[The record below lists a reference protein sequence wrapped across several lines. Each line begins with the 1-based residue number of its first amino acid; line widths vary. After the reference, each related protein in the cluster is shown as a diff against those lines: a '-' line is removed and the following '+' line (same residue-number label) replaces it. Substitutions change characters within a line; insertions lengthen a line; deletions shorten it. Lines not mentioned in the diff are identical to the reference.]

1 MKTKD
6 IKSLL
11 NKETGESTPDVL
23 DNVKISPIN
32 KLKKNEKSLV
42 AFKKTMATLIL
53 VFLLVIVVVLSIAIH
68 GYTTQGSTAIDHF
81 TFLSLRIYDGADNDG
96 LGSDSLKVYNF
107 ILDDNGKILLAYNES
122 SLQKLTTPN
131 EFTDIADLIDYN
143 GEATIYLIGASDS
156 PAYARQFAR
165 AVEEC
170 ISENSSFDGARIIA
184 HVNDG
189 TSKSILS
196 ASTKALDG
204 YKADEH
210 SSYTTVN
217 ELCALYISL
226 VG

>member
-11 NKETGESTPDVL
+11 NKETGENTPDVL

-68 GYTTQGSTAIDHF
+68 GYTTQDSATIDHF
-81 TFLSLRIYDGADNDG
+81 TFLSLRIYDGTDADG
-96 LGSDSLKVYNF
+96 ITADSTKAYSF
-107 ILDDNGKILLAYNES
+107 ILDDNGKIILAYNDSTGE
-122 SLQKLTTPN
+122 KLASPN
-131 EFTDIADLIDYN
+131 EFSGIAEIIDYR
-143 GEATIYLIGASDS
+143 GEATIFLVGTSDS
-156 PAYARQFAR
+156 PAFAKQFAKG
-165 AVEEC
+165 VEEC
-170 ISENSSFDGARIIA
+170 LKNNSKFDDVRIVT
-184 HVNDG
+184 HVNDS

-196 ASTKALDG
+196 SSAKALPG
-204 YKADEH
+204 YDADQH
-210 SSYTTVN
+210 SQYTSVN
-217 ELCALYISL
+217 ELCSLYVSL